1 MLLIGFLVY
10 GYSDI
15 TLLGQGSGQG
25 FELSSLQWFV
35 VLPLLIIGGVLFGV
49 GGARLLQ
56 RSNNLTLIS
65 GSILMLVDLLVT
77 FIAVAALSR
86 SFEQLSG
93 PEASVFF
100 VADFV
105 VNAIYLPLLIIS
117 VILVVRG
124 LLRQRSNVL
133 VMFGTFLIIGPL
145 ISFIMVALYPKLFFV
160 YSYGPVETV
169 LGLLVLGLV
178 GYLPFSLVVPVLV
191 IVGLCLLAVGLRGT
205 SQTTENPP
213 TISGPPAQPLQGPLS
228 PPPSTVYLAT
238 RDNEAR
244 PPAAVVS
251 TSNIPEPVEAITEAA
266 PTLSTQQSLDV
277 PAPAASLLTP
287 VDTPSIAPSPPAVTL
302 PRRGLSR
309 RTVIVGLGLAGL
321 TAAGGG
327 IALWV
332 LLPHPL
338 YTYRGHSFIVSAVA
352 WSPNGRRIA
361 SGSEDVQVWDA
372 ADGGH
377 VFTYRGHSDYVHAVA
392 WSPDGRR
399 IASGSNDTTVQVWD
413 AADGSH
419 VFTYRGHSS
428 ILEAVKWSPDGRR
441 IASGGDDQTVQV
453 WDATD
458 GGHVFTYRGH
468 SNDQNGLVSAVAWS
482 PDGRRI
488 VSVGMDV
495 QVWDATDGGHV
506 FTYRGHSSGVWGV
519 AWSPNGR
526 RIASGSNDTTVQVW
540 DAADGSHVFTYRGH
554 SSRVT
559 VVAWSPDGRR
569 IASGSD
575 DGTVQVWDAADGGH
589 VFIYRGHSGGVT
601 VVVWSPD
608 GKRIASGSNDYTVQV
623 WQAE

>member
-1 MLLIGFLVY
+1 MNQQVQTQPKRSIVLPLISGGVMLLIGFLVY
-10 GYSDI
+10 GYTDI
-15 TLLGQGSGQG
+15 TLISQGSGQG
-25 FELSSLQWFV
+25 FDRSFLQWYV

-49 GGARLLQ
+49 GAARLLQ
-56 RSNNLTLIS
+56 RSNVLTLIS

-77 FIAVAALSR
+77 FIAVAVLSH

-93 PEASVFF
+93 PEAPVFF
-100 VADFV
+100 VVDFV
-105 VNAIYLPLLIIS
+105 LNAIYLPLLIIS
-117 VILVVRG
+117 VVLVVRG

-133 VMFGTFLIIGPL
+133 VMVGAFLIIGPL
-145 ISFIMVALYPKLFFV
+145 TSFIMAASYPRLFFE

-228 PPPSTVYLAT
+228 PPPSTVHLAT

-244 PPAAVVS
+244 PPAAVAS
-251 TSNIPEPVEAITEAA
+251 TSSIPELVEAITEAA
-266 PTLSTQQSLDV
+266 PTLSTQQSLDA

-287 VDTPSIAPSPPAVTL
+287 ADTPSIAPSPPVVTL

-338 YTYRGHSFIVSAVA
+338 YTYRGHSGGVITVA

-361 SGSEDVQVWDA
+361 SVSDDVQVWDA

-377 VFTYRGHSDYVHAVA
+377 VFTYRGHSDYVRAVA

-428 ILEAVKWSPDGRR
+428 ILEAVKWSPDGKR

-453 WDATD
+453 WDA
-458 GGHVFTYRGH
+458 V
-468 SNDQNGLVSAVAWS
+468 
-482 PDGRRI
+482 
-488 VSVGMDV
+488 
-495 QVWDATDGGHV
+495 
-506 FTYRGHSSGVWGV
+506 
-519 AWSPNGR
+519 
-526 RIASGSNDTTVQVW
+526 
-540 DAADGSHVFTYRGH
+540 DGSHVFTYRGH
-554 SSRVT
+554 SEDVT
-559 VVAWSPDGRR
+559 TVA
-569 IASGSD
+569 
-575 DGTVQVWDAADGGH
+575 
-589 VFIYRGHSGGVT
+589 
-601 VVVWSPD
+601 WSPD
-608 GKRIASGSNDYTVQV
+608 GKRIASGSADHTVQV

>member
-1 MLLIGFLVY
+1 MNQQVQTQPKRSIALPLISGGVMLLIGFLVY
-10 GYSDI
+10 GYSSI
-15 TLLGQGSGQG
+15 TS
-25 FELSSLQWFV
+25 FELSFLQWYV

-65 GSILMLVDLLVT
+65 GSILMLIDLLVT
-77 FIAVAALSR
+77 FIAVAVLSL
-86 SFEQLSG
+86 SSEQLNG
-93 PEASVFF
+93 PEASVLF

-133 VMFGTFLIIGPL
+133 VMVGAFLLIWPL
-145 ISFIMVALYPKLFFV
+145 TSFIMAASYPGLFFV
-160 YSYGPVETV
+160 YSYGPVEMV
-169 LGLLVLGLV
+169 LGLLVYGLL

-228 PPPSTVYLAT
+228 PPPSTVHLAT
-238 RDNEAR
+238 RDNEAC
-244 PPAAVVS
+244 PPAAVAS
-251 TSNIPEPVEAITEAA
+251 TSSIPELVEAITEAA
-266 PTLSTQQSLDV
+266 PTLSTQQSLDA

-287 VDTPSIAPSPPAVTL
+287 ADTPSVAPSPPVVTL

-332 LLPHPL
+332 LVPHPL
-338 YTYRGHSFIVSAVA
+338 YTYRGHSGGVITVA

-361 SGSEDVQVWDA
+361 SVSDDVQVWDA

-377 VFTYRGHSDYVHAVA
+377 VFTYRGHSNDQNVFVSAVA

-399 IASGSNDTTVQVWD
+399 IASGSMDVQVWD

-428 ILEAVKWSPDGRR
+428 YVHAVAWSPDGKR
-441 IASGGDDQTVQV
+441 IASGGDDGTIQV
-453 WDATD
+453 WDA
-458 GGHVFTYRGH
+458 V
-468 SNDQNGLVSAVAWS
+468 
-482 PDGRRI
+482 
-488 VSVGMDV
+488 
-495 QVWDATDGGHV
+495 
-506 FTYRGHSSGVWGV
+506 
-519 AWSPNGR
+519 
-526 RIASGSNDTTVQVW
+526 
-540 DAADGSHVFTYRGH
+540 DGSHVFTYRGH
-554 SSRVT
+554 SEDVT
-559 VVAWSPDGRR
+559 TVA
-569 IASGSD
+569 
-575 DGTVQVWDAADGGH
+575 
-589 VFIYRGHSGGVT
+589 
-601 VVVWSPD
+601 WSPD
-608 GKRIASGSNDYTVQV
+608 GKRIASGSADHTVQV